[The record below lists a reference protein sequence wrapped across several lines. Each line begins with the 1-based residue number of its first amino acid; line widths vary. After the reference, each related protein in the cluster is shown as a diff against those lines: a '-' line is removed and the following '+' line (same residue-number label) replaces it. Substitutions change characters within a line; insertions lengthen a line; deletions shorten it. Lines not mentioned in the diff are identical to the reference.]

1 MRKPK
6 LSVVVV
12 LLVVML
18 LAGGVVWWVH
28 TREPA
33 ATAAVGAAKGFGK
46 GAGGP
51 GGPMGGATP
60 VVAQPATQG
69 DIDIIVNGLG
79 TVTPLRTVTVRSR
92 VDGELVR
99 VLFEEGQTV
108 KEGQLLAE
116 IDPRAFQLQLAQ
128 AEGQLSRDRALLQNA
143 RLDLER
149 YETLF
154 KQDSIAR
161 QQVDTQASLVRQY
174 EGTVRVDQSQ
184 VDNARLQLAYS
195 RISAPIA
202 GRIGLRQVDP
212 GNIVRSGDTSGIAVI
227 TQLQPVN
234 VLYTVPQDLLPQVM
248 RRLQSGDKV
257 GVEAW
262 DREQKAKLADGTL
275 ASADNQVDPQ
285 TGTVKL
291 KAQFANDDGGLF
303 PNQFVNVRMKLDTL
317 HDAVIVPSAA
327 VQRGAQGMF
336 VYVVKPDKTVAL
348 RNVKL
353 GPLDAARQA
362 VTEGVTAGEMVV
374 TDGTDRLRPGATVE
388 VASAR
393 PEIKPPA
400 GAAPKGG
407 RKREKAG
414 GA

>member
-1 MRKPK
+1 MRKAK
-6 LSVVVV
+6 LLAALVV
-12 LLVVML
+12 LAIVG
-18 LAGGVVWWVH
+18 AFAYYRYEDRPSAATGATG
-28 TREPA
+28 PA
-33 ATAAVGAAKGFGK
+33 APTK
-46 GAGGP
+46 GP
-51 GGPMGGATP
+51 GGRFAPMGPTP
-60 VVAQPATQG
+60 VVALPATQG

-79 TVTPLRTVTVRSR
+79 TVTPLRTVTVRTR

-99 VLFEEGQTV
+99 VLFQEGQLV
-108 KEGQLLAE
+108 KEGDLLAE
-116 IDPRAFQLQLAQ
+116 IDPRAFQVQLAQ
-128 AEGQLSRDRALLQNA
+128 AEGQLARDRALLENA
-143 RLDLER
+143 KLDLER
-149 YETLF
+149 YRTLF

-174 EGTVRVDQSQ
+174 EGAVAVDRSQ
-184 VDNARLQLAYS
+184 IDNAKLQLAYS
-195 RISAPIA
+195 RISAPIS
-202 GRIGLRQVDP
+202 GRIGLRLVDP
-212 GNIVRSGDTSGIAVI
+212 GNIVRSGDQNGIVVI

-248 RRLQSGDKV
+248 KRLQSGDAIA
-257 GVEAW
+257 VEAW
-262 DREQKAKLADGTL
+262 DRDQKAKLAEGTL

-291 KAQFANDDGGLF
+291 KAEFPNEDKGLF

-336 VYVVKPDKTVAL
+336 VYVVRPDNTVAL

-353 GPLDAARQA
+353 GPLDGQRQA
-362 VTEGVTAGEMVV
+362 IADGLAAGEVVV
-374 TDGTDRLRPGATVE
+374 TDGTDRLRPGAQVQ

-400 GAAPKGG
+400 PGAYKGGG
-407 RKREKAG
+407 RKKG
-414 GA
+414 GG

>member
-1 MRKPK
+1 MRKAK
-6 LSVVVV
+6 LLVALVVV
-12 LLVVML
+12 
-18 LAGGVVWWVH
+18 
-28 TREPA
+28 
-33 ATAAVGAAKGFGK
+33 AAVGAFAYYRYY
-46 GAGGP
+46 GASPAPTAASGASSFSKGGP
-51 GGPMGGATP
+51 GSRFGPMGPTP
-60 VVAQPATQG
+60 VVALPATQG

-79 TVTPLRTVTVRSR
+79 TVTPLRTVTVRTR

-99 VLFEEGQTV
+99 VLFREGQLV
-108 KEGQLLAE
+108 KEGELLAE
-116 IDPRAFQLQLAQ
+116 IDPRAFQVQLAQ
-128 AEGQLSRDRALLQNA
+128 AEGQLARDRALLQNA
-143 RLDLER
+143 KLDLER
-149 YETLF
+149 YRTLF

-174 EGTVRVDQSQ
+174 EGAVAVDRSQ
-184 VDNARLQLAYS
+184 IDNAKLQLAYS
-195 RISAPIA
+195 RISAPIS

-212 GNIVRSGDTSGIAVI
+212 GNIVRSGDQSGIVVI

-248 RRLQSGDKV
+248 KRLQSGDAIS
-257 GVEAW
+257 VEAW
-262 DREQKAKLADGTL
+262 DRDQKAKLADGTL

-317 HDAVIVPSAA
+317 HNAVIVPSAA

-336 VYVVKPDKTVAL
+336 VYVVQPDNTVAL

-353 GPLDAARQA
+353 GPLDGQRQA
-362 VTEGVTAGEMVV
+362 IADGLGAGEVVV
-374 TDGTDRLRPGATVE
+374 TDGTDRLRPGAQVQ

-400 GAAPKGG
+400 PGSYKGGG
-407 RKREKAG
+407 RKKG
-414 GA
+414 GG